1 MARESAPRAL
11 RRPISLRRWLT
22 MELMVVP
29 TPTSVSTSTTS
40 ETIQNRVCSMA
51 MMRVSDEVILV
62 TVCALTAVFVFLLI
76 LLTMAFSPSP
86 MAFTEYSTT
95 SAPRLEPASLATS
108 VVVA

>member
-1 MARESAPRAL
+1 
-11 RRPISLRRWLT
+11 

-62 TVCALTAVFVFLLI
+62 TVCALTALFGFLSALRLM
-76 LLTMAFSPSP
+76 LLTMSLSSSP

-108 VVVA
+108 AVVA

>member
-1 MARESAPRAL
+1 
-11 RRPISLRRWLT
+11 

-40 ETIQNRVCSMA
+40 DTIQNSVCSMA

-62 TVCALTAVFVFLLI
+62 TVCAFTALFGLRLMPS
-76 LLTMAFSPSP
+76 TMAFRSSP

-95 SAPRLEPASLATS
+95 SAPRLEPASLDTS
-108 VVVA
+108 AVVA

>member
-1 MARESAPRAL
+1 M
-11 RRPISLRRWLT
+11 
-22 MELMVVP
+22 VP

-76 LLTMAFSPSP
+76 LLTMAFNSSP

-95 SAPRLEPASLATS
+95 SAPRLEPASLDTS
-108 VVVA
+108 AVVA

>member
-76 LLTMAFSPSP
+76 LLTMAFSSSP

-108 VVVA
+108 AVVA

>member
-1 MARESAPRAL
+1 
-11 RRPISLRRWLT
+11 

-62 TVCALTAVFVFLLI
+62 TVCAWTAVFVFLLI
-76 LLTMAFSPSP
+76 LLTMAFSSSP

-95 SAPRLEPASLATS
+95 SAPRLEPASLAMS
-108 VVVA
+108 AVVA

>member
-1 MARESAPRAL
+1 M
-11 RRPISLRRWLT
+11 
-22 MELMVVP
+22 VP

-76 LLTMAFSPSP
+76 LLTMAFSSSP

-108 VVVA
+108 AVVA

>member
-1 MARESAPRAL
+1 
-11 RRPISLRRWLT
+11 

-76 LLTMAFSPSP
+76 LLTMAFNSSP

-95 SAPRLEPASLATS
+95 SAPRSWPASLDTS
-108 VVVA
+108 AVVA

>member
-1 MARESAPRAL
+1 
-11 RRPISLRRWLT
+11 

-76 LLTMAFSPSP
+76 LLTMAFSSSP

-108 VVVA
+108 AVVA

>member
-1 MARESAPRAL
+1 M
-11 RRPISLRRWLT
+11 
-22 MELMVVP
+22 VP

-76 LLTMAFSPSP
+76 LLTMAFSSSP

-95 SAPRLEPASLATS
+95 SVPRSWPASLDTS
-108 VVVA
+108 AVVA